1 MVSQRFV
8 RLSVTPL
15 LLLSFLSSVITLAIA
30 ASLEA
35 HWANVGFPNRS
46 YRDRERVLLAAGI
59 WGTVISLYALVGT
72 FFFPDHIAFGIM
84 FHLIAFI
91 VAFILY
97 LVGASSLTALTDK
110 IDCGHSTVSR
120 CNVTKGL
127 VAIGWIETIWVFII
141 LIIVFIIGLKARSGK
156 GMKRGALT
164 DA

>member
-1 MVSQRFV
+1 MVSERFI
-8 RLSVTPL
+8 RLSITPL
-15 LLLSFLSSVITLAIA
+15 MLLSFLSSVITLAIA

-35 HWANVGFPNRS
+35 HWANVGFPNTS

-59 WGTVISLYALVGT
+59 WGTIISLYALIGT
-72 FFFPDHIAFGIM
+72 FFFPAHVAFGIM

-127 VAIGWIETIWVFII
+127 VAIGWIETIFIFII
-141 LIIVFIIGLKARSGK
+141 LIVVFILGVKSRSGK
-156 GMKRGALT
+156 GMRRGALT